1 MHRLLFCD
9 AEQLRSFPCAL
20 RLSLGEPGSD
30 PQVYFTRYSVTIHG
44 PADHST
50 CSAKNGIRQNHN
62 AYLLI
67 LSSPRIL
74 SFQSSLLSPITST
87 ERQPAYRHRSS
98 LLSPPRSYNQHHLLW
113 QPVPHPDH
121 QEPCRSLSFT
131 SPCRPP
137 SITSKPPL
145 PVLPPSSTIAPS
157 FFSGEQSP
165 RLVLSLA
172 GPRVPLLP
180 H

>member
-50 CSAKNGIRQNHN
+50 CSAKKGIRQNHN

-98 LLSPPRSYNQHHLLW
+98 PVASPLVQPTPPPLATGAAPGPPRAVPVPKLHLSLSAAVHNIKATSPGFATELHHSTFLLLW
-113 QPVPHPDH
+113 
-121 QEPCRSLSFT
+121 
-131 SPCRPP
+131 
-137 SITSKPPL
+137 
-145 PVLPPSSTIAPS
+145 
-157 FFSGEQSP
+157 
-165 RLVLSLA
+165 
-172 GPRVPLLP
+172 
-180 H
+180 